1 MWKNRVKNKLKIKY
15 LPYFAIGKSATARK
29 APAESFLETRTYT
42 HIHTRVPSCLNQAE
56 NKNNFSSRQTS
67 LQSTLK
73 LSEFE
78 RTIK

>member
-42 HIHTRVPSCLNQAE
+42 HIHTRVPSYLNQAE
-56 NKNNFSSRQTS
+56 NKNGGARLFPVSLRLFWPFYSR
-67 LQSTLK
+67 
-73 LSEFE
+73 FFF
-78 RTIK
+78 